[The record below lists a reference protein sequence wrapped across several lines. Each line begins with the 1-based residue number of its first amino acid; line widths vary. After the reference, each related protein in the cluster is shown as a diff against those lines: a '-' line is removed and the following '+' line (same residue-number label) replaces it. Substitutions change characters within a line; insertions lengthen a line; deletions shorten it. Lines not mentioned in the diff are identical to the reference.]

1 MLVELG
7 LIAALGFLGSFGHC
21 AGMCSP
27 IAVAFSLS
35 TQVRTQET
43 ENNSRSRWQH
53 VAFHLWLNLGRLLS
67 YILVGAVIGGLGS
80 VLVAGGQVA
89 GVGSGLRRSMA
100 LFTGG
105 LLIVLGLRQVAP
117 QLLPKLPLLHPLQGA
132 LHNKLQQAMT
142 ATAKHQAWWTPAL
155 LGLAWGLIPCG
166 FLYVAQIK
174 AAETGSLTNGAATM
188 MAFGVGTLPVMIGV
202 GASSAWL
209 SRDRTSQL
217 FQFGGWITLLI
228 GVLTLM
234 RTGDVMVDYTGH
246 FAVLCLMFAL
256 IARPISKLWAY
267 PLKLRRLLG
276 VGAFIL
282 ATAHTLHMLEHSWQ
296 WNPAAVRFMLPQHQ
310 WGVWAGIL
318 GLMLMLPLTLTST
331 DAAQRWLGRQWRSL
345 HLLSILALLLAS
357 IHCILTGSSY
367 LGSLQ
372 HQGRPLIHT
381 LALVGVLGLVFAVRS
396 RIIWRLFRVEKWYTE
411 ARKGKRGDG
420 VRGVM
425 G

>member
-1 MLVELG
+1 MLELG
-7 LIAALGFLGSFGHC
+7 LVAALGFLGSFGHC
-21 AGMCSP
+21 ASMCGP
-27 IAVAFSLS
+27 ITVAFSLS
-35 TQVRTQET
+35 TRVEADATRAKSC
-43 ENNSRSRWQH
+43 SRGQS

-67 YILVGAVIGGLGS
+67 YILVGAAIGGLGS
-80 VLVAGGQVA
+80 VLVAGGQMA
-89 GVGSGLRRSMA
+89 GVGSLLRRGMA
-100 LFTGG
+100 FFTGG
-105 LLIVLGLRQVAP
+105 LLIFLGLRQVAP
-117 QLLPKLPLLHPLQGA
+117 QILPKLPLLHPFQGF
-132 LHNKLQQAMT
+132 LHSKLQQAMT
-142 ATAKHQAWWTPAL
+142 STAQYQAWWTPAL

-166 FLYVAQIK
+166 FLYVAQVK
-174 AAETGSLTNGAATM
+174 AAEAGSLTAGAATM
-188 MAFGVGTLPVMIGV
+188 MAFGLGTFPVMVGV

-209 SRDRTSQL
+209 SRNRTSQL

-246 FAVLCLMFAL
+246 LAIVCLVFAL

-296 WNPAAVRFMLPQHQ
+296 WNPAAMRFMLPQHQ

-318 GLMLMLPLTLTST
+318 GLLLMLPLTLTST

-345 HLLSILALLLAS
+345 HLLSILALLLAGV
-357 IHCILTGSSY
+357 HCILVGSSY

-381 LALVGVLGLVFAVRS
+381 LALTSILILVFAVRS
-396 RIIWRLFRVEKWYTE
+396 RIVWRLLRIEKWYME
-411 ARKGKRGDG
+411 AKI
-420 VRGVM
+420 
-425 G
+425 